1 MPASPPVQK
10 LLFVCS
16 RNKLRSL
23 TAEKM
28 FEGSPLY
35 QVRSAGTQPGARI
48 VVTEGHL
55 GWADL
60 IFCMEKSHVNLLRQ
74 KFPEAV
80 QGKRVVAL
88 HIPDEYDFMQPEL
101 VDELRAALAGHV
113 TLPAG

>member
-1 MPASPPVQK
+1 MSASSSVQK

-28 FEGSPLY
+28 LEGSPLY

-55 GWADL
+55 GWADR
-60 IFCMEKSHVNLLRQ
+60 IFCMEKSHVNLLRR
-74 KFPEAV
+74 KFPEAIR
-80 QGKRVVAL
+80 GKWIVAL

-101 VDELRAALAGHV
+101 LDELRAALAGHV